1 MREGE
6 DEDEALQ
13 WNKWS
18 KQRLFFARIFDFSSL
33 GAKVS
38 GEEEE
43 EGENRHL
50 RRLADNYS
58 QANQQSLIP
67 SSSEAKKSPVA
78 HSLRTKVSEEE
89 KGVKRNRETVR

>member
-1 MREGE
+1 ME
-6 DEDEALQ
+6 Q
-13 WNKWS
+13 TKT
-18 KQRLFFARIFDFSSL
+18 FFARIFDFFPL

-38 GEEEE
+38 GEEE

-78 HSLRTKVSEEE
+78 HSMRTKVSEEE
-89 KGVKRNRETVR
+89 KGVKRNWETVR

>member
-1 MREGE
+1 MREG
-6 DEDEALQ
+6 EDEALQ

-18 KQRLFFARIFDFSSL
+18 KQRLFFARIFDFFSL

-67 SSSEAKKSPVA
+67 SSSEAKKYLLL
-78 HSLRTKVSEEE
+78 HTLRRTKVSEEE

>member
-18 KQRLFFARIFDFSSL
+18 KQRLFSLEFSIFSL
-33 GAKVS
+33 GSKVS
-38 GEEEE
+38 GEEE

-78 HSLRTKVSEEE
+78 HSMRTKVSEEE